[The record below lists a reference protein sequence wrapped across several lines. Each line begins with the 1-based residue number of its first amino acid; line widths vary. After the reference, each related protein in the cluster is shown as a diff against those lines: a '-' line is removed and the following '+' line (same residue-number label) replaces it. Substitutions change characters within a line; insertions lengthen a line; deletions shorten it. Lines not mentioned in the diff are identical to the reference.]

1 MDKVSEGVAQAF
13 ELHANEPISRLVAY
27 SSQYLFWAT
36 VIGLSAAI
44 GLLQ

>member
-1 MDKVSEGVAQAF
+1 MDKVSEGVAQAS

-27 SSQYLFWAT
+27 SSQYLFWGT